1 MKKGAAA
8 KQWLTPDFP
17 ILYSFTELPVRGER
31 RAKPAEKEKTM
42 IQFRID
48 EERCIQCGECAA
60 DCPAGVIALDDY
72 PKITNEAGCIQC
84 QHCLAICP
92 TGAVSILGKDPD
104 ASIELQSH
112 LPDAEALTVLIKGR
126 RSVRRYKENN
136 LAPELIDELLEVA
149 CHAPTGVNA
158 QGVLFTVVRD
168 RAVMQRL
175 REEIIAQLAGLK
187 EEGKMPQGFVGQY
200 LGFTVSAWQK
210 EGRDIL
216 FRGAPH
222 LLITSAPK
230 NNPCPVQDTHIAL
243 TTFQLI
249 AQARG
254 VGTVWDGIFMM
265 ALSLL
270 PGLAERLGIPE
281 DHAIGY
287 AMAFGEPA
295 VEYHRTVQRGPARVN
310 VVA

>member
-1 MKKGAAA
+1 
-8 KQWLTPDFP
+8 
-17 ILYSFTELPVRGER
+17 
-31 RAKPAEKEKTM
+31 M

-48 EERCIQCGECAA
+48 EERCIQCGECAV

-104 ASIELQSH
+104 ASIELQGRMPNTEELS
-112 LPDAEALTVLIKGR
+112 VLIKGR
-126 RSVRRYKENN
+126 RSVRRYKDNN

-149 CHAPTGVNA
+149 CYAPTGVNA
-158 QGVLFTVVRD
+158 CGVLFTVVRD
-168 RAVMQRL
+168 RAVMHRL
-175 REEIIAQLAGLK
+175 REEIIGKLIRLK
-187 EEGKMPQGFVGQY
+187 EEGRMPKGFVGQY
-200 LGFTVSAWQK
+200 LGFTVGAWQK

-230 NNPCPVQDTHIAL
+230 NNPCPAQDTLIAL

-249 AQARG
+249 AHARG

-270 PGLAERLGIPE
+270 PDLAGQLGIPE
-281 DHAIGY
+281 DHTIGY

-295 VEYHRTVQRGPARVN
+295 VEYHRTVQRGPAKVN